1 MFTGIIQAVGEVKTW
16 SDGVLQ
22 IDPKN
27 LDVSRLELGE
37 SIAINGVCLTV
48 VRFENGLLQFDL
60 SPETVQVSSF
70 GTLAVGFR
78 VNLERA
84 MALGDRLGGHIVQGH
99 VDGVGKMLSKT
110 PSGNSTVFRFQIPN
124 PRYVIEKGSITIN
137 GVSLTVVKPERDE
150 FDVWVIP
157 HTIQNTS
164 LGELQ
169 PGESVNIEYDMIAK
183 YVERLTSYRDA

>member
-157 HTIQNTS
+157 H
-164 LGELQ
+164 EL
-169 PGESVNIEYDMIAK
+169 PR
-183 YVERLTSYRDA
+183 RLSSSSD